1 MTDDTQRQFVHVSPF
16 ESIRQTNEHGSA
28 YWSAR
33 DLSKILDYTNWRNFR
48 SAIEKAIIACVN
60 SGQDPD
66 DHFATATKISR
77 RAKSAT
83 SEIEDFHLSRYACYL
98 VVQNADPS
106 KEIVALGQ
114 TYFTIRTRR
123 DELAQQREEN
133 LRRMDERDKVTHY
146 NRDLSGAAD
155 GSGLTTQREFAV
167 FYDFGYMG
175 LYNGERAKDVA
186 ARKGLKRGQHI
197 LDYMSSTELAAN
209 GLRAALTA
217 EKLRNDNIQG
227 ASAAN
232 QTHFQVGRI
241 VRNAVIE
248 AGALPPE
255 RQPTPEKS
263 IQQVR
268 REEQQR
274 LVQGAQLSLFNA
286 EDGE

>member
-1 MTDDTQRQFVHVSPF
+1 MTDGTQKQSAQTSPF

-33 DLSKILDYTNWRNFR
+33 DLSKILGYTDWRNFR
-48 SAIEKAIIACVN
+48 SAIEKAITACVN

-175 LYNGERAKDVA
+175 LYNGERAKDIA
-186 ARKGLKRGQHI
+186 ARKGLTRGQHI

-255 RQPTPEKS
+255 QQPTPEKS

-274 LVQGAQLSLFNA
+274 LAQGAQLSLFDVEDA
-286 EDGE
+286 E

>member
-48 SAIEKAIIACVN
+48 SAIEKAITACVN

>member
-1 MTDDTQRQFVHVSPF
+1 MTDDTQQQFVHVSPF

-48 SAIEKAIIACVN
+48 SAIEKAITACVN

-66 DHFATATKISR
+66 DHFAASTKISR

-114 TYFTIRTRR
+114 TYFTIRTIRTRR

-133 LRRMDERDKVTHY
+133 LRRMDEREKVTHY

-175 LYNGERAKDVA
+175 LYNGERAKDIA

-217 EKLRNDNIQG
+217 EKLHNENIQG

-248 AGALPPE
+248 AARSPAR
-255 RQPTPEKS
+255 RQPTPDTRFS
-263 IQQVR
+263 
-268 REEQQR
+268 
-274 LVQGAQLSLFNA
+274 
-286 EDGE
+286 

>member
-1 MTDDTQRQFVHVSPF
+1 LVS
-16 ESIRQTNEHGSA
+16 T
-28 YWSAR
+28 
-33 DLSKILDYTNWRNFR
+33 R
-48 SAIEKAIIACVN
+48 SLENPGLHELAKLQKRHRKAIIACVN